1 MALKIGHRYTV
12 GEQPCQNLVRG
23 EGSHPGV
30 SNVHQCPKCWG
41 NRTWC
46 TNCYTDHHDNG
57 WETCKP
63 NAYECAEELQPPK
76 GTVI

>member
-1 MALKIGHRYTV
+1 MNLKLGHRYET
-12 GEQPCQNLVRG
+12 GSQPCQNLVRG
-23 EGSHPGV
+23 EGSYPGV
-30 SNVHQCPKCWG
+30 LNVHQCPKCWG

-46 TNCYTDHHDNG
+46 TSCYTDHHDNG

-76 GTVI
+76 GTVL